1 MSDRLSREAVRERD
15 ERDARFFAW
24 DVPGDAHIVALVHE
38 ADDAERSATVA
49 DAIATSVARRREHTL
64 LLCVAPGPSP
74 LDELLGGAGSPGLPA
89 ALEGRARLT
98 DVAVQRVDRPFVYLP
113 AGRDPVAMRAL
124 LGDDLLTS
132 FIERVRE
139 RGGTL
144 FIVLS
149 EETLLA
155 DGFVSLLDG
164 YVALGDVRL
173 PAELEH
179 LAQFGRVRFEDP
191 EPGRRPS
198 GERVSPA
205 TPIALPELAGEVEAG
220 VDAGGGTPRSGD
232 DSTPPTGDGA
242 RSPGAEN
249 APGDA
254 APVGAPSTGGGSAGD
269 GRDATS
275 AEATGSGDPE
285 AGAIVADADDPVDR
299 PSPTPRVHP
308 EDAISTVGEPPVEP
322 GGIVEGAPERPSA
335 PLWSRHRKPPAFPVA
350 RIAFGAAVIAAVAVV
365 WWMIARAADPTER
378 AGPTQAEA
386 AQTPGDDAAAETPP
400 VFDAAAA
407 TRAFESAPALGYSVL
422 IASYA
427 DRTDADER
435 LAKLRSRSEGFY
447 FLSPTPVRGV
457 VYHRVF
463 AGALAGRDEGQAL
476 MGQLVEAR
484 LKDASSEWDVRPSGL
499 TFDLGLFAGRAQA
512 DARVR
517 TLAGRSIPAYALA
530 ATGAADAPWRVY
542 GGAFESER
550 ASGPM
555 AEMLTGAGEPA
566 TLVERRGAIPSPS
579 SNE

>member
-1 MSDRLSREAVRERD
+1 MSREAVRERD

-64 LLCVAPGPSP
+64 LLCAAAGPSP

-149 EETLLA
+149 EETLLD
-155 DGFVSLLDG
+155 DGLVSLLDG
-164 YVALGDVRL
+164 YVALGDVTL
-173 PAELEH
+173 PAGFEH

-191 EPGRRPS
+191 GTARRAP
-198 GERVSPA
+198 GERAPA
-205 TPIALPELAGEVEAG
+205 APPISLPELPDEGGAEAASEATPSAADAPPSEGDEGSPVAAEAPPFEGEPLLSRDG
-220 VDAGGGTPRSGD
+220 SGGTADRVDPWS
-232 DSTPPTGDGA
+232 A
-242 RSPGAEN
+242 
-249 APGDA
+249 A
-254 APVGAPSTGGGSAGD
+254 AP
-269 GRDATS
+269 
-275 AEATGSGDPE
+275 
-285 AGAIVADADDPVDR
+285 DDPGR
-299 PSPTPRVHP
+299 PSPTPWLRHAEETP
-308 EDAISTVGEPPVEP
+308 GPAGEPPVEP
-322 GGIVEGAPERPSA
+322 EGTVEEPPAQPA
-335 PLWSRHRKPPAFPVA
+335 TALWSRHRKAPGFPVA
-350 RIAFGAAVIAAVAVV
+350 RVAVGVAVIVAVAVV
-365 WWMIARAADPTER
+365 WWMIARAAEPAEG
-378 AGPTQAEA
+378 AGPAQAEA
-386 AQTPGDDAAAETPP
+386 AQTMDEDATSGPPP

-407 TRAFESAPALGYSVL
+407 SRAFESAPALGYSVL

-427 DRTDADER
+427 DRADAEER
-435 LAKLRSRSEGFY
+435 LAELRSRSDGFY
-447 FLSPTPVRGV
+447 LLAPTPVRGV

-463 AGALAGRDEGQAL
+463 AGALAGRDAGEAL
-476 MGQLVEAR
+476 MAELVEAR
-484 LKDASSEWDVRPSGL
+484 LKDGASEWDVRPAGL
-499 TFDLGLFAGRAQA
+499 AFDLGLFADRAQA

-517 TLAGRSIPAYALA
+517 ALAERSIPAYALA
-530 ATGAADAPWRVY
+530 AGDAPGAPWRVY
-542 GGAFESER
+542 GGAFERER
-550 ASGPM
+550 ASGPL
-555 AEMLTGAGEPA
+555 AEMLTEAGEPA
-566 TLVERRGAIPSPS
+566 ALVERHGTIPTTPS